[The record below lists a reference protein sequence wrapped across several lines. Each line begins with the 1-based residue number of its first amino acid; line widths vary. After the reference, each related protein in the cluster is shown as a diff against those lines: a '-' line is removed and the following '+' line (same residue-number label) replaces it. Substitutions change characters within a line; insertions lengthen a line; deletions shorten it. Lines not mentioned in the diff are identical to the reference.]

1 MDGWRDGQTDGWK
14 RGPVIQ
20 ELGGAIATSMTKLY
34 LVQPHSTPT
43 TGRWGEGGEPSSHHH
58 WFPHLPATALPLQPR
73 VTALHM
79 GPNCP

>member
-34 LVQPHSTPT
+34 LVQPNSTPT
-43 TGRWGEGGEPSSHHH
+43 TGRWGQAGSRAPTITGFLTCLPPPFPSS
-58 WFPHLPATALPLQPR
+58 L
-73 VTALHM
+73 
-79 GPNCP
+79 G